1 MAKKTA
7 VRPKRVRTKVVVTK
21 DEPEIT
27 DPRQIAF
34 LSGFLDPGS
43 PTYSNALQS
52 AIAAGFSETY
62 ADNILHLMPDW
73 LSGTIGKESTKA
85 LAQRHL
91 DEVLQLP
98 IHTQAMGAF
107 GPIFTKEESFAN
119 KKLKNGK
126 TKKVKVI
133 KKVPV
138 FVINTSIIKQKNDL
152 AKFAL
157 EGLDR
162 ANYGKQTAKIGFNFN
177 ITPNKDRYK
186 E

>member
-1 MAKKTA
+1 
-7 VRPKRVRTKVVVTK
+7 
-21 DEPEIT
+21 
-27 DPRQIAF
+27 
-34 LSGFLDPGS
+34 
-43 PTYSNALQS
+43 
-52 AIAAGFSETY
+52 
-62 ADNILHLMPDW
+62 MPDW